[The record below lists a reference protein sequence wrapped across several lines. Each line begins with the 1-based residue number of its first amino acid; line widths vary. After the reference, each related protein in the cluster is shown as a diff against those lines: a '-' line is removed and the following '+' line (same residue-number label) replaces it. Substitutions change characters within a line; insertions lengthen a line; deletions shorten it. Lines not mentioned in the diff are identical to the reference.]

1 LAFKEAGASRLDKYS
16 IPRYLLLVNS
26 MFASVPLGSS
36 SLEVETLRTI
46 KFTYWKD
53 DDFYIGYLNDYPDYR
68 SQGMSKDELIEN
80 LRDLLQDLES
90 DEIPFVRKTEEL
102 VVAL

>member
-1 LAFKEAGASRLDKYS
+1 
-16 IPRYLLLVNS
+16 
-26 MFASVPLGSS
+26 M
-36 SLEVETLRTI
+36 RTI
-46 KFTYWKD
+46 RFTYWKD

-68 SQGMSKDELIEN
+68 SQGMSKEELMEN

-90 DEIPFVRKTEEL
+90 DGIPFVKKTEEL